1 MQCWHSS
8 THNPNIC
15 FVTNSFR
22 SLGNS
27 SPYSC
32 PISSKQKATVAE
44 GFGGLDCATNPFVG
58 HYFKLKREFQLWTH
72 LGKSRKTFNRWVLLL
87 QQRDENVITF
97 YRMKYLWLVVLS
109 IFSLLCCFAF
119 CLLLSPICG
128 SRDNLQN
135 KTTRC
140 TWHKIWDAI
149 EKKKVKQ
156 EWSAN
161 KEWIMV
167 FGRNYT

>member
-87 QQRDENVITF
+87 QQQECDNVLQNEVPLAGCAKHF
-97 YRMKYLWLVVLS
+97 FVVVLFCFFACFFLQS
-109 IFSLLCCFAF
+109 VVLEIIFKIKQLDVLY
-119 CLLLSPICG
+119 
-128 SRDNLQN
+128 
-135 KTTRC
+135 TRY
-140 TWHKIWDAI
+140 
-149 EKKKVKQ
+149 EMQ
-156 EWSAN
+156 
-161 KEWIMV
+161 
-167 FGRNYT
+167 